1 MSFAKELDNLKVYID
16 TELKE
21 KVSETLEKLVDE
33 FTESQIEKVNNQ
45 LIYGNFTTVN
55 YYFKVED
62 LTIKLTDKLE
72 YPVNITKTKPISYE
86 QFIYKILSENKM
98 RICDKY
104 MLKYFDGIFIDNHSG
119 DAYSIHYTVQRVK
132 NINCRYNR
140 IISEPNDST

>member
-21 KVSETLEKLVDE
+21 KVIETLEKLVDE

-62 LTIKLTDKLE
+62 LTIKCDKLE
-72 YPVNITKTKPISYE
+72 YTVNITKTKPISYE
-86 QFIYKILSENKM
+86 QFIYKILSENKT
-98 RICDKY
+98 RICDKF
-104 MLKYFDGIFIDNHSG
+104 MLKYFDGVFIDNHSG
-119 DAYSIHYTVQRVK
+119 DAYSIHYTVQRKK
-132 NINCRYNR
+132 NINCRHYR